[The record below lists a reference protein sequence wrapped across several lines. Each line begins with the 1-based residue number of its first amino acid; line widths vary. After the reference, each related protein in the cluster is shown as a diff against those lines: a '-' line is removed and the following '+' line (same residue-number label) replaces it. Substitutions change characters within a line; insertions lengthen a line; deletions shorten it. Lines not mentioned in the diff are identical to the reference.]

1 MSKFIKKN
9 FLSYFRVKGSYSNIV
24 SLDSA
29 SCLIELTGG
38 FVLRLNP
45 THVNDGETIMNYLSE
60 CKEGNFFVG
69 IAGCELS
76 KVSQVYADLNV

>member
-1 MSKFIKKN
+1 LPN
-9 FLSYFRVKGSYSNIV
+9 RVKGSYSHVV
-24 SLDSA
+24 SQDSA

-69 IAGCELS
+69 IAGCELA
-76 KVSQVYADLNV
+76 KNDETQQVV